1 MKAFAIVAILALMI
15 PVAGS
20 AQVQVTTDPATM
32 TNGFMNVFNL
42 PAPDGDGAFQFA
54 SPWGFGDLRAS
65 FSGTEL
71 TMTPNA
77 INDPNEF
84 WYQCVGDATPPDCGG
99 PGAPGNKIME
109 ANAYSEVLDGSL
121 AGQTVEFSFE
131 VLSNTLTGAHTVTAF
146 IRDFAPDFSSV
157 NETVIPVDAAG
168 AYSLTLDTLADPAR
182 PVQWGI
188 QMVGVNVWETDL
200 APFGEIVI
208 GANLV
213 VSNDDNSFGK
223 VKALFSN

>member
-15 PVAGS
+15 PTVAP

-32 TNGFMNVFNL
+32 TAAFMNVFNL

-54 SPWGFGDLRAS
+54 SPWGFADLRAS
-65 FSGTEL
+65 FSGTDL

-77 INDPNEF
+77 INDPNEY
-84 WYQCVGDATPPDCGG
+84 WYQCVDGVLPPNCGG

-131 VLSNTLTGAHTVTAF
+131 VISNTLTDAHTVTAF

-157 NETVIPVDAAG
+157 NETVIPVSAAG
-168 AYSLTLDTLADPAR
+168 AYSLSLATLNDPAR

-200 APFGEIVI
+200 PQFGEIVI

-213 VSNDDNSFGK
+213 VSNEDNSFGQ